1 MSFHHFLS
9 SYFIKI
15 IYYGIL
21 VYIFIVE
28 EEMRINPTRVA
39 IAQLCST
46 SNKFENL
53 INIAKCAGWAKKE
66 GACMLLL
73 PECFGFLGENAQQTL
88 QNAEPPIS
96 LSETTNKKEEEISFT
111 EETNNIMS
119 YLRDTVDAFSDTNCV
134 SETRT
139 SIGSERYRS
148 NNQSNKES
156 TMDISLLHGLRAI
169 ARASGLWISGG
180 GMHESVPA
188 SSSDEDP
195 KVLNTHIVLDKNG
208 NVQCKYSKIHLFDV
222 SIPGKVNLQESKT
235 TNAGKKLVV
244 CDSPIGKLGLS
255 TCYDVRFPEMYI
267 DLIQHGAE
275 VLLVPSAFTVPTG
288 QAHWHILLRCKF
300 LFLFFLFSF
309 FDKANSSITQRV
321 DK

>member
-1 MSFHHFLS
+1 
-9 SYFIKI
+9 
-15 IYYGIL
+15 
-21 VYIFIVE
+21 
-28 EEMRINPTRVA
+28 MRINPARVA

-53 INIAKCAGWAKKE
+53 TNIAKCAGWAKKE
-66 GACMLLL
+66 GACMLFL

-96 LSETTNKKEEEISFT
+96 LSEASNKKKEDND
-111 EETNNIMS
+111 EETNNLMS
-119 YLRDTVDAFSDTNCV
+119 YLRDTVDACSNHNCV
-134 SETRT
+134 SETIT
-139 SIGSERYRS
+139 PIVSERNNKVTNS
-148 NNQSNKES
+148 NTQRYDENSI
-156 TMDISLLHGLRAI
+156 DISLLHGLRAI

-188 SSSDEDP
+188 SSDEDP

-208 NVQCKYSKIHLFDV
+208 DVQCKYSKIHLFDV

-235 TNAGKKLVV
+235 TNAGKQLVV

-267 DLIQHGAE
+267 DLIQQGAE

-300 LFLFFLFSF
+300 LFHLSF
-309 FDKANSSITQRV
+309 FFFFHTAKSKFAHYRTCR
-321 DK
+321 